1 MKSAGNGLGR
11 NTRRLLAVAVIPLYT
26 RPYSMSPARTA
37 QSMTIGADW
46 FVGVRLQ
53 DVAGAHLPLA
63 PYTFDATL
71 TSASG
76 AALAT
81 PQIQIC
87 DDVTARIFI
96 SHTITGTL
104 TAQTATLRL
113 WATRIEDGLRLALLV
128 GRITIT
134 I

>member
-1 MKSAGNGLGR
+1 M
-11 NTRRLLAVAVIPLYT
+11 T
-26 RPYSMSPARTA
+26 PARTA
-37 QSMTIGADW
+37 QSLTIGADW
-46 FVGVRLQ
+46 FVGFRLQ
-53 DVAGAHLPLA
+53 DADGAHLPLA
-63 PYTFDATL
+63 AYDFNSTL

-113 WATRIEDGLRLALLV
+113 WANRIVDGLRLALLV
-128 GRITIT
+128 GRITISS
-134 I
+134 

>member
-1 MKSAGNGLGR
+1 M
-11 NTRRLLAVAVIPLYT
+11 T
-26 RPYSMSPARTA
+26 PARTA

-46 FVGVRLQ
+46 FVGFRLQ
-53 DVAGAHLPLA
+53 DADGGHLPLA
-63 PYTFDATL
+63 AYDFDATL
-71 TSASG
+71 TAANGSAV
-76 AALAT
+76 AT

-113 WATRIEDGLRLALLV
+113 WATRTLDGLRLALIL
-128 GRITIT
+128 GRITISS
-134 I
+134 

>member
-1 MKSAGNGLGR
+1 
-11 NTRRLLAVAVIPLYT
+11 
-26 RPYSMSPARTA
+26 MSPARTA

-46 FVGVRLQ
+46 FVGFRLQ

-63 PYTFDATL
+63 PYTFEATL
-71 TSASG
+71 TAANGSAV
-76 AALAT
+76 AT

-96 SHTITGTL
+96 SHIITSTL

-134 I
+134 K

>member
-1 MKSAGNGLGR
+1 M
-11 NTRRLLAVAVIPLYT
+11 T
-26 RPYSMSPARTA
+26 PARTA
-37 QSMTIGADW
+37 QSLTIGADW
-46 FVGVRLQ
+46 FVGFRLQ
-53 DVAGAHLPLA
+53 DDSGGHLPLA
-63 PYTFDATL
+63 PYNFEATL
-71 TSASG
+71 T
-76 AALAT
+76 AANGSSVAV

-113 WATRIEDGLRLALLV
+113 WATRIVDGLRLALLI

-134 I
+134 K

>member
-1 MKSAGNGLGR
+1 M
-11 NTRRLLAVAVIPLYT
+11 T
-26 RPYSMSPARTA
+26 PARTA
-37 QSMTIGADW
+37 QSLTIGADW
-46 FVGVRLQ
+46 FVGFRLQ
-53 DVAGAHLPLA
+53 DADGSHIPLA
-63 PYTFDATL
+63 PYDFEAIL
-71 TSASG
+71 T
-76 AALAT
+76 AANGSVLAL
-81 PQIQIC
+81 PLIQIC

-96 SHTITGTL
+96 DHNITGTL

>member
-1 MKSAGNGLGR
+1 M
-11 NTRRLLAVAVIPLYT
+11 T
-26 RPYSMSPARTA
+26 PARTA
-37 QSMTIGADW
+37 QSLTIGADW
-46 FVGVRLQ
+46 FVGFRLQ
-53 DVAGAHLPLA
+53 DATEGHLLLA
-63 PYTFDATL
+63 PYNFEATL
-71 TSASG
+71 T
-76 AALAT
+76 AANGSSVAV

-104 TAQTATLRL
+104 NAQTATLRL

-134 I
+134 K